1 MTTHDELKAEQSSP
15 ARVKKAKRPTS
26 HDVARLAGV
35 AQSTVSYVLNDVQT
49 VKISPETRDKVLD
62 AAKQLGYIHNIA
74 AANLRMGRTST
85 IALISDEIATTP
97 FAGKIIK
104 GAQDCAWAH
113 DKILIIVNTDGDPV
127 MSSTTVDTMLKRR
140 VDGIIYAAM
149 HHQPISVPPA
159 LRETS
164 AVLLDCYSTDRSL
177 PSVVPN
183 EVGGGQTATQLLI
196 EKGHRRIGFI
206 NLQAELSASI
216 GRLAGYRQAL
226 LAAGIP
232 FDPALVCNGNSRA
245 DSGYMLTHELMA
257 LADAPTALFCGNDNV
272 AMGAYDALRELGKR
286 IPHDVAVVGFDN
298 QEIIAAYLR
307 PALTT
312 LELPHY
318 AMGQWAVQYLLEAHT
333 DEDSPIQTVLP
344 CPVVMR
350 EST

>member
-1 MTTHDELKAEQSSP
+1 MTTHDEMKPKRSSIS
-15 ARVKKAKRPTS
+15 RVKKAKRPTS

-35 AQSTVSYVLNDVQT
+35 AQSTVSYVLNNVPT
-49 VKISPETRDKVLD
+49 VKISQETRDRVLE
-62 AAKQLGYIHNIA
+62 AAKQLGYLHNIA
-74 AANLRMGRTST
+74 AANLRMGRTGT

-104 GAQDCAWAH
+104 GAQDYAWAH
-113 DKILIIVNTDGDPV
+113 DKILMIVNTEGDA
-127 MSSTTVDTMLKRR
+127 SISNATIDILLKRR

-149 HHQPISVPPA
+149 HHQPIDVPSS

-164 AVLLDCYSTDRSL
+164 AVLLDCYSRDRSL
-177 PSVVPN
+177 PSVVPD
-183 EVGGGQTATQLLI
+183 EVGGGRTATQILI
-196 EKGHRRIGFI
+196 DKGHRRIGFI
-206 NLQAELSASI
+206 NLQAELAASI

-226 LAAGIP
+226 AAAGIP
-232 FDPALVCNGNSRA
+232 FDPALLRNGNSRA
-245 DSGYMLTHELMA
+245 DSGYVLTHDLMA
-257 LADAPTALFCGNDNV
+257 LEDPPTALFCGNDNV

-318 AMGQWAVQYLLEAHT
+318 AMGQWAVQYLLEAHNEG
-333 DEDSPIQTVLP
+333 DPVQAILP
-344 CPVVMR
+344 CPVILR

>member
-1 MTTHDELKAEQSSP
+1 M
-15 ARVKKAKRPTS
+15 
-26 HDVARLAGV
+26 
-35 AQSTVSYVLNDVQT
+35 
-49 VKISPETRDKVLD
+49 
-62 AAKQLGYIHNIA
+62 
-74 AANLRMGRTST
+74 
-85 IALISDEIATTP
+85 
-97 FAGKIIK
+97 
-104 GAQDCAWAH
+104 
-113 DKILIIVNTDGDPV
+113 
-127 MSSTTVDTMLKRR
+127 
-140 VDGIIYAAM
+140 
-149 HHQPISVPPA
+149 
-159 LRETS
+159 
-164 AVLLDCYSTDRSL
+164 
-177 PSVVPN
+177 
-183 EVGGGQTATQLLI
+183 
-196 EKGHRRIGFI
+196 
-206 NLQAELSASI
+206 
-216 GRLAGYRQAL
+216 
-226 LAAGIP
+226 
-232 FDPALVCNGNSRA
+232 A